1 MKNIAVLILAAGK
14 SSRMNR
20 IKQLEKINSETLLD
34 ITLDKVS
41 SLFSE
46 NIFCVLGAN
55 CDEIKQGIT
64 SKNIEFINNKKFKN
78 GLSSS
83 IVSGINYFNKNKLN
97 FEGIFILLADQPAIE
112 ITYLKAMLKLFKK
125 NNNTIIASNYGNKLG
140 VPAIFPEKYFTD
152 LLLIKGD
159 KGAKE
164 FITKRGSEVLCPKST
179 TNFFDIDTKRDL
191 QLFKKSI
198 IKS

>member
-1 MKNIAVLILAAGK
+1 
-14 SSRMNR
+14 
-20 IKQLEKINSETLLD
+20 
-34 ITLDKVS
+34 
-41 SLFSE
+41 
-46 NIFCVLGAN
+46 
-55 CDEIKQGIT
+55 
-64 SKNIEFINNKKFKN
+64 
-78 GLSSS
+78 LSSS
-83 IVSGINYFNKNKLN
+83 IVSGINYFNENKLN

-112 ITYLKAMLKLFKK
+112 VTYLKAMLALFKK

-140 VPAIFPEKYFTD
+140 VPAIFPEEYFTD

-164 FITKRGSEVLCPKST
+164 FINKRGSEVLCPKST